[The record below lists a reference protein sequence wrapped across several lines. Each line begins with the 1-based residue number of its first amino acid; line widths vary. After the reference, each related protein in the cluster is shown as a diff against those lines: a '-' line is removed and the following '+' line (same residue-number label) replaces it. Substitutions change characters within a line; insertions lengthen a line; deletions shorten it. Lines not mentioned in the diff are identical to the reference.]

1 MPELRQDP
9 TTKDW
14 VVIASERGRRPEQF
28 RKEPAAPGPSEQ
40 QTITCPFCPGNER
53 LTPPTISELAGER
66 TWKVRVIT
74 NKFAAFE
81 PEASHHFRPHSLF
94 NSQAAY
100 GHHEVVIES
109 PEHGTS
115 LGQMQVSD
123 VREILGVY
131 RERHLALRQDLRV
144 KLVLVFQN
152 HGPSAGASLAHPHSQ
167 VVGMPIIPPH
177 IRRKYEVAI
186 RHFDDNQE
194 CIYCAVRNAEL
205 DNRERLLMESRFLV
219 AFHPF
224 ASQVP
229 FETWIIPKRHNPSFA
244 LIEGPELNDLA
255 LLLRA
260 LLGAMRA
267 NLGNPD
273 YNLVV
278 HTAPVEDEHKP
289 YFLWHVEIRP
299 RFAIP
304 AGFELGTGVF
314 INTAVP
320 EQTAAYFRPLV
331 ERQMRE
337 LSVEAA

>member
-14 VVIASERGRRPEQF
+14 VVIASERARRPEQF
-28 RKEPAAPGPSEQ
+28 RKEPASIDQ
-40 QTITCPFCPGNER
+40 QTATCPFCPGNER
-53 LTPPTISELAGER
+53 LTPPTISQLAGER
-66 TWKVRVIT
+66 GWKVRIIT

-81 PEASHHFRPHSLF
+81 PEVSHHSRQHSLF

-109 PEHGTS
+109 PEHRTS

-123 VREILGVY
+123 VREILGIY
-131 RERHLALRQDLRV
+131 RDRHLALRDDTRV
-144 KLVLVFQN
+144 KLVLVFRN
-152 HGPSAGASLAHPHSQ
+152 HGLSAGASLAHPHSQ
-167 VVGMPIIPPH
+167 IVGTPIIPPH
-177 IRRKYEVAI
+177 IRGKYEVAI
-186 RHFDDNQE
+186 RHYDDNQE

-205 DNRERLLMESRFLV
+205 DARERLLTESRFLI
-219 AFHPF
+219 AIHPF

-244 LIEGPELNDLA
+244 HIEGPELDDLA

-260 LLGAMRA
+260 ILGAMHA

-331 ERQMRE
+331 EHE
-337 LSVEAA
+337 LRVLSAKAA